1 MLSNRQLF
9 LANTAQTS
17 DSPRLIEIDHAAGV
31 YLYGPRGERYIDLVS
46 GFAVSNIGH
55 RHPRVLEAIAN
66 QLERFLHVTVYGEF
80 VQAPQVELATRLI
93 AALPD
98 RFNSV
103 YFTNSGTEATE
114 GAMKIAKKYTG
125 RRRIIAAEKAYHG
138 STQGALSLIG
148 NPEYLRAYAPL
159 LPEIDFIRYNNHAD
173 ITKIDTSTAAVIL
186 EAVQGEAGIRVPDV
200 SYMHALRKRCDETGT
215 LLIFDEIQTG
225 FGRTGKL
232 FAFQHYGIEPDILLL
247 AKGMGGGMPIGA
259 FVAAKAIMDVIK
271 DNPMLGHITTFGGHP
286 VSCAAALASLNVIL
300 DEHLI
305 DDVERKAQL
314 FRQHLQH
321 PSIREIRGAGLMLC
335 IQLDTF
341 EQVAAV
347 SKYCADHG
355 VIIDWFLHCA
365 TALRVSPPLI
375 ISDEDIEK
383 ACQVILNALDLN
395 APRQY

>member
-1 MLSNRQLF
+1 
-9 LANTAQTS
+9 
-17 DSPRLIEIDHAAGV
+17 
-31 YLYGPRGERYIDLVS
+31 
-46 GFAVSNIGH
+46 
-55 RHPRVLEAIAN
+55 
-66 QLERFLHVTVYGEF
+66 
-80 VQAPQVELATRLI
+80 
-93 AALPD
+93 
-98 RFNSV
+98 
-103 YFTNSGTEATE
+103 
-114 GAMKIAKKYTG
+114 
-125 RRRIIAAEKAYHG
+125 
-138 STQGALSLIG
+138 
-148 NPEYLRAYAPL
+148 
-159 LPEIDFIRYNNHAD
+159 
-173 ITKIDTSTAAVIL
+173 
-186 EAVQGEAGIRVPDV
+186 
-200 SYMHALRKRCDETGT
+200 
-215 LLIFDEIQTG
+215 
-225 FGRTGKL
+225 TGKL
-232 FAFQHYGIEPDILLL
+232 FAFQHYCIEPDILLL
-247 AKGMGGGMPIGA
+247 AKGMSGGMPIGA
-259 FVAAKAIMDVIK
+259 FLAAKAIMYVIK
-271 DNPMLGHITTFGGHP
+271 DKLILGHITTFGGHP

-314 FRQHLQH
+314 FRQQLQH